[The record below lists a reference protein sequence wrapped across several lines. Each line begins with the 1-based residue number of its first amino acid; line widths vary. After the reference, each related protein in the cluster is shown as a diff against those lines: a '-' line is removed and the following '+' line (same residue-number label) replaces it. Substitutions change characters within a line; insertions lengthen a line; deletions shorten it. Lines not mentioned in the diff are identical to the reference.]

1 MQRIKDNNFELNH
14 WGDCCDTFIEES
26 KQIKYAEMLSE
37 SETFLF
43 HQSARSV
50 IDIGG
55 GPVSMLLKRKNF
67 LPSVVVDPLSYP
79 KWTRDRYDS
88 KAIEVWQVRGE
99 DIDKIPDI
107 RKFDE
112 VWIYNC
118 LQHTDNPEKIIQNAK
133 QKARVLRIWEWINQP
148 ARLGHPQEL
157 KSDLLEKWIGQHGKV
172 RSINSRFLR
181 GEFFYGV
188 FDLTT

>member
-1 MQRIKDNNFELNH
+1 MQRIEDNNFELNH

-67 LPSVVVDPLSYP
+67 
-79 KWTRDRYDS
+79 
-88 KAIEVWQVRGE
+88 
-99 DIDKIPDI
+99 
-107 RKFDE
+107 
-112 VWIYNC
+112 
-118 LQHTDNPEKIIQNAK
+118 
-133 QKARVLRIWEWINQP
+133 
-148 ARLGHPQEL
+148 
-157 KSDLLEKWIGQHGKV
+157 
-172 RSINSRFLR
+172 
-181 GEFFYGV
+181 
-188 FDLTT
+188 